1 MVSGRM
7 FPVEQ
12 RWRPYEESRD
22 YDLNDAIADAVDE
35 LWQNPHSAGDIL
47 VFLPGER

>member
-12 RWRPYEESRD
+12 RYRPYEESRD
-22 YDLNDAIADAVDE
+22 YDLNERHCTDGVDE
-35 LWQNPHSAGDIL
+35 LWRSPHSAW
-47 VFLPGER
+47 